1 MDAVEILA
9 LKLIP
14 GIGNRSLINI
24 VDSGLTTTEIIS
36 RSDLELK
43 TIIKGNQAFT
53 AIQELKTRF
62 EMYFEEARN
71 LRSTISTNGVEIISY
86 SDTKYPKYLR
96 MIKDWPPIVFAKGN
110 LQLLEEPLS
119 IAIVGSRECTDIG
132 RKISTMVSKEF
143 ASAGTV
149 IVSGLA
155 RGIDA
160 AAHEGALEVHGSTIA
175 VLVDVENIYPKEHV
189 HLAERILSGNGLLI
203 SENLPGVRMVKG
215 LLSTRDRLQ
224 SGMSLAVIPIE
235 TKVNG
240 GTMHTARYA
249 IEQNRHL
256 YCPNYAN
263 VQGYPLDIEQYQ
275 GVGQL
280 INSGQAKAIT
290 SQDYKN
296 ILEKDLPTKRKELI
310 SDFSENETQ
319 QAIFK

>member
-1 MDAVEILA
+1 MDTVEILA

-24 VDSGLTTTEIIS
+24 IDSGLSCTDIIS
-36 RSDLELK
+36 RTDLELK
-43 TIIKGNQAFT
+43 TFIRGNQAFT

-62 EMYFEEARN
+62 EIFFEEARN
-71 LRSTISTNGVEIISY
+71 LISTIDTNGIEIISY
-86 SDTKYPKYLR
+86 SDAKYPKYLR
-96 MIKDWPPIVFAKGN
+96 MIKDWPAIIFAKGN

-119 IAIVGSRECTDIG
+119 IAIIGSRECTDTG
-132 RKISTMVSKEF
+132 RKISTKISQEF

-160 AAHEGALEVHGSTIA
+160 AAHEGALEVNGSTIA
-175 VLVDVENIYPKEHV
+175 VLVDVENIYPSEHV
-189 HLAERILSGNGLLI
+189 QLAQRILSGNGLLI
-203 SENLPGVRMVKG
+203 SENVPGVKMTKG

-235 TKVNG
+235 TKTNG
-240 GTMHTARYA
+240 GTMQTVRYA
-249 IEQNRHL
+249 EEQNRHL

-263 VQGYPLDIEQYQ
+263 VQGYSLDIEQYQ

-280 INSGQAKAIT
+280 IESGLAKAIT

-296 ILEKDLPTKRKELI
+296 ILEVELPTKREELLFA
-310 SDFSENETQ
+310 FSENESQ
-319 QAIFK
+319 QALFK